1 MDKKVVV
8 INGSGGVGK
17 DTFVTLVGNYARVVN
32 VSSIDPYKELLYK
45 TGWNGEKSE
54 ESRKALSELKQIS
67 IMFNNGPTNY
77 VENKYNE
84 FLLSDNDIMFVHI
97 REPEEIKRFQKKI
110 DCNKILV
117 RRSSITDGKIYGNSA
132 DDDVEKFDYDY
143 IIDNNS
149 DLDCLEKKIKTFF
162 DNQKIREEIK

>member
-1 MDKKVVV
+1 MDKKVIV

-97 REPEEIKRFQKKI
+97 REPEEIKKVVDRINALTLLITSKRVEKITSNKSDASVLEYDYDDIISNDGTIEELEVKAKSYVKK
-110 DCNKILV
+110 LV
-117 RRSSITDGKIYGNSA
+117 R
-132 DDDVEKFDYDY
+132 
-143 IIDNNS
+143 
-149 DLDCLEKKIKTFF
+149 
-162 DNQKIREEIK
+162 